1 MIAVDIDD
9 ATELYAIGTRILNEG
24 LGPDGARA
32 FLNLSLG
39 GRGDWTKEKYNQPD
53 MTEAELDEFVER
65 ARAEAVD

>member
-9 ATELYAIGTRILNEG
+9 ATELYATGTRILNEE

-39 GRGDWTKEKYNQPD
+39 GRGDWTKEKYNRPD
-53 MTEAELDEFVER
+53 MTETELDEFIER
-65 ARAEAVD
+65 ARAEVVD